1 MVLGRGVVLALSNS
15 PVCLPNRLIFMSSI
29 DWIVLTV
36 TLSFIIL
43 YGIYKHRNDKTL
55 DGYLLGN
62 KSLPWYHVGF
72 SVMATQASAITF
84 LSAPGQGFSSGM
96 GFVQFYFGLPLA
108 MIVLSITF
116 IPIFHRL
123 RVYTAYEFL
132 EERFGP
138 RVRVFTSFLFL
149 LQRGLSTGISIYAPS
164 IILSTIFQW
173 DIWIT
178 NIFMGGIVLTY
189 SIVGG
194 TKAISYTHLQQMMIV
209 LTSLVV
215 TGFMIMKLL
224 PQDMSFYEAL
234 QIAGKSDRMKI
245 IDWEFNPRERY
256 NIWSGLLG
264 GFFLQLS
271 YFGTDQS
278 QVGRYITGSSIE
290 QSRLGLLMN
299 GLLKIPMQLGILL
312 LGVLVFVYYQFNTPP
327 LFFNDS
333 LVKSLEKTTYASQIK
348 PLEETHAALSRENQ
362 AAMYSL
368 REAVSS
374 GSEDQVGQ
382 AQAKIATIRTQ
393 LNEVKN
399 EFISIAKKALPSSDT
414 TEVNYVFLRFILD
427 HLPMGLIGLLIA
439 VIFSASMG
447 SIASAYNSLAACSV
461 IDIYRKVRTETPTDH
476 QEVKASRWATFIW
489 GLFCIIV
496 AQFAHLL
503 GSSMIE
509 LVNILG
515 SWFYGV
521 ILGIFLAAF
530 YVKSLQGKA
539 VFYGAI
545 VAQIAVIFLWYWD
558 VVAFLWLNPIGCG
571 LVIGLSSLIQLV
583 IPHENTHRR
592 G

>member
-1 MVLGRGVVLALSNS
+1 MVCWVNPISSVSDCF
-15 PVCLPNRLIFMSSI
+15 VCLFNHPIFMSPI
-29 DWIVLTV
+29 DWIVLSG
-36 TLSFIIL
+36 TLTFIIL
-43 YGIYKHRNDKTL
+43 YGVYKHRNDQTL

-84 LSAPGQGFSSGM
+84 LSAPGQGFTSGM

-116 IPIFHRL
+116 IPIFQKL
-123 RVYTAYEFL
+123 RVFTAYEYL

-138 RVRVFTSFLFL
+138 RVRVFTSLMFLF
-149 LQRGLSTGISIYAPS
+149 QRGLSTGISIYAPS
-164 IILSTIFQW
+164 IILSTIFHW
-173 DIWIT
+173 DILLT

-189 SIVGG
+189 SIIGG
-194 TKAISYTHLQQMMIV
+194 TKAISYTHLQQMLIV

-215 TGFMIMKLL
+215 TGYVIMSLL
-224 PQDMSFYEAL
+224 PSDMSFFEAL
-234 QIAGKSDRMKI
+234 QVAGKSDRMNI
-245 IDWEFNPRERY
+245 IDWKFNPQERY

-327 LFFNDS
+327 LFFNES
-333 LVKSLEKTTYASQIK
+333 LVRSLEKTPYQAEII
-348 PLEETHAALSRENQ
+348 PLQVSHDSLSRQNKE
-362 AAMYSL
+362 AMYTL
-368 REAVSS
+368 RKAINS
-374 GSEDQVGQ
+374 GSELMVTQ
-382 AQAKIATIRTQ
+382 AQNQ
-393 LNEVKN
+393 VKTVRD
-399 EFISIAKKALPSSDT
+399 ELKSVKDQFVLIAKKAFPGSDT
-414 TEVNYVFLRFILD
+414 TEVNYIFLRFILD
-427 HLPMGLIGLLIA
+427 HLPMGLVGLLIA

-461 IDIYRKVRTETPTDH
+461 IDIYRKTRSDQSSEV
-476 QEVKASRWATFIW
+476 QEVKASRVATFIW
-489 GLFCIIV
+489 GIFCIIV

-530 YVKSLQGKA
+530 YVKSLQGNA
-539 VFYGAI
+539 VFWGAI
-545 VAQIAVIFLWYWD
+545 VAQILVILLWYWD
-558 VVAFLWLNPIGCG
+558 VVAYLWLNPIGCG
-571 LVIGLSSLIQLV
+571 LVIGLASLFQLF
-583 IPHENTHRR
+583 IPHEDTNRR